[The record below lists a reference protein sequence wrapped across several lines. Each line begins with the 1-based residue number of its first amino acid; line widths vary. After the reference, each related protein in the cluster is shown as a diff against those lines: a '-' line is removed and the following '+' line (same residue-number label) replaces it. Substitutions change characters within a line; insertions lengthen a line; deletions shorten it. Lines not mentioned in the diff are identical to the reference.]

1 MKSDGI
7 LTIAICL
14 LGSTIALGEGQASPA
29 GAQVP
34 LQGPQDPTE
43 AALFAKCKTQMQHS
57 QEGGAPGGLQ
67 GRGSVLGQGNG
78 KRPQGPREYMVTEI
92 PGVIAAAQHWRS
104 IWQEMGNNGDGIVGS
119 PDGGLLIAE
128 SDNSQ
133 VVKLDNDGNAS
144 VVYTD
149 TKHVGALSMNS
160 KGTLFMLER
169 GLNPSVVELAPD
181 HKILADTY
189 QGEPMVCIGGV
200 LNDLVAESKGGV
212 YFTMGGLYYANP
224 VGQITKYGENLHT
237 NGIILSP
244 NEDIL
249 YVTNGPTV
257 AAFDVQLDG
266 SLTNQREFGKLEGGG
281 VGDGSTIDAAGRV
294 YITTNPGVQ
303 VISPDGKYL
312 GLIPTPRAVISVAFS
327 GPDKKTLYIL
337 ARGGKNAEGDEIAN
351 AAQVYSI
358 SMTAQGFTKRAK

>member
-29 GAQVP
+29 AAQVP
-34 LQGPQDPTE
+34 LQGHQDPTE
-43 AALFAKCKTQMQHS
+43 AALLAKCKTQLQHT

-67 GRGSVLGQGNG
+67 GRGRVLGQGDG

-92 PGVIAAAQHWRS
+92 PGVIAAGQRWKF
-104 IWQEMGNNGDGIVGS
+104 IWEEMGNNGDGIVGS
-119 PDGGLLIAE
+119 PDGGLFIAQ
-128 SDNSQ
+128 SDNSK
-133 VVKLDNDGNAS
+133 VVKLDSDGNAS

-149 TKHVGALSMNS
+149 TKHGGALSMS
-160 KGTLFMLER
+160 SRGTLFILER

-181 HKILADTY
+181 QKTLADSY

-200 LNDLVAESKGGV
+200 LNDLVADSKGGV
-212 YFTMGGLYYANP
+212 YFTMGGLYYADP
-224 VGQITKYGENLHT
+224 TGRITRYGENLRT

-249 YVTNGPTV
+249 YVTNGTTL
-257 AAFDVQLDG
+257 AGFDVQPAG

-294 YITTNPGVQ
+294 YVTSAPGVQ
-303 VISPDGKYL
+303 VIGPDGKYL

-327 GPDKKTLYIL
+327 GPNKKELYIL
-337 ARGGKNAEGDEIAN
+337 ARGAKDAQGNEVRN

-358 SMTAQGFTKRAK
+358 SMIAQGFKKRAK